1 MIIRESS
8 RVERVA
14 HISRLLV
21 EGRAINAAEVAEL
34 VGVSTRT
41 IQRDL
46 SVIARVLPIY
56 YDAGVWYY
64 ISQEDA
70 ISPF

>member
-8 RVERVA
+8 RVERIA
-14 HISRLLV
+14 YLTHLLTTSR
-21 EGRAINAAEVAEL
+21 EINTGEVAQIAD
-34 VGVSTRT
+34 VSERT

-46 SVIARVLPIY
+46 VEISRVLPIY
-56 YDAGVWYY
+56 YVSGFWYY
-64 ISQEDA
+64 LDQTDI